1 MAHKNRVLRMMHQH
15 LIQALTAVPEKRL
28 ALLEMSWKVLDKDGQ
43 LDEKKIREMS
53 QELEQAAAEAR
64 DYMKQVEK
72 AIWFIQ
78 ALLKA

>member
-1 MAHKNRVLRMMHQH
+1 MMHQD

-43 LDEKKIREMS
+43 LDEKKIREIS
-53 QELEQAAAEAR
+53 LELEQAAAEAR

>member
-43 LDEKKIREMS
+43 LDEKKIREIF

>member
-1 MAHKNRVLRMMHQH
+1 MVHKNRVLWMMHQH

-43 LDEKKIREMS
+43 LDENKIMAMS

>member
-1 MAHKNRVLRMMHQH
+1 MHQH

-28 ALLEMSWKVLDKDGQ
+28 ALLELSWQVLDADGQ
-43 LDEKKIREMS
+43 LDENKIMAMS
-53 QELEQAAAEAR
+53 QELEQAAVEAR

>member
-1 MAHKNRVLRMMHQH
+1 MVHKNRVLWMMHQH

-43 LDEKKIREMS
+43 LDENKIMAMS

-64 DYMKQVEK
+64 DYIKQVEK